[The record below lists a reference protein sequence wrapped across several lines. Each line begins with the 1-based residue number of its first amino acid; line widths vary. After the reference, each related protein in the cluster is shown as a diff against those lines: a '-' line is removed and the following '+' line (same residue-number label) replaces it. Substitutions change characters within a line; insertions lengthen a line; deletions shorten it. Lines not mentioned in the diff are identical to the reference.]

1 MLKIFPHIEN
11 AQKSSIN
18 FRVILQLK
26 DAHSAK
32 KNIAI
37 ILKKPVDVAGG
48 IHHICIEVN
57 NIDAAVQQMKV
68 RWGPI
73 KLFTSK
79 KTILLYSHLS
89 NTLFVP
95 FIFILTFV
103 A

>member
-1 MLKIFPHIEN
+1 MLKIFPHIKN

-37 ILKKPVDVAGG
+37 ILKKTVDVAGG

-79 KTILLYSHLS
+79 SVPKKLFFFILICLTLYLSHLF
-89 NTLFVP
+89 LF
-95 FIFILTFV
+95 
-103 A
+103 